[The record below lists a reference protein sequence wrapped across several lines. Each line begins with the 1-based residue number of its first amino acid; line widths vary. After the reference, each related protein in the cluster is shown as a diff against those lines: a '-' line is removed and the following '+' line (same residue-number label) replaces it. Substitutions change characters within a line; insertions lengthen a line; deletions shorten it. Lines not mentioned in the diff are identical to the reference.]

1 MVNAFSE
8 VDGTG
13 NVEHFI
19 EGFRLGAKIIID
31 VMRENDGVLR
41 DIVE

>member
-1 MVNAFSE
+1 MLNAFSE

-19 EGFRLGAKIIID
+19 NGFRLGARIIID
-31 VMRENDGVLR
+31 VINKNDGVLR